1 MGGVRGGARGRNVE
15 ESDFKR
21 IQIEPIII
29 SQPQRPPEDCNKV
42 SLIIGYHP
50 VYTPSLLFP
59 STWRLRLIISILQYH
74 S

>member
-1 MGGVRGGARGRNVE
+1 MGGAIGKNVE

-42 SLIIGYHP
+42 SLMIGYP
-50 VYTPSLLFP
+50 IYSPPLLFP
-59 STWRLRLIISILQYH
+59 STWRLRLIISILQYLN
-74 S
+74 

>member
-1 MGGVRGGARGRNVE
+1 MGGARGRNVE

-29 SQPQRPPEDCNKV
+29 SQPQRPPEDCNDNNKV
-42 SLIIGYHP
+42 SLMIGYP
-50 VYTPSLLFP
+50 IYTPSLLFP